1 MSSYGKLEQVASTNR
16 MPTPFPRR
24 NPLQLSNIEDNQ
36 AAAFMRQS
44 NLSRVEEMNLR
55 QQQFVYAYNN
65 SYIKP
70 NTKGG
75 VNRSSGGAPA
85 PLVQPPV
92 AAMKPFSGPSLLGKN
107 SIFTTITI

>member
-1 MSSYGKLEQVASTNR
+1 MGSYQLEQVASTNR

-44 NLSRVEEMNLR
+44 NLSRVEETNLSSI
-55 QQQFVYAYNN
+55 QQQFVYPYNN

-75 VNRSSGGAPA
+75 VNRSSGGLAA
-85 PLVQPPV
+85 PLIQPPV
-92 AAMKPFSGPSLLGKN
+92 AAMKRLLGPSLLGKN
-107 SIFTTITI
+107 